1 MADIGIGVDID
12 INVKGN
18 AEAELGRIGQTF
30 ERLVEQAET
39 RAAAVT
45 PETREIGGRGIRH
58 FEAKGKTPA
67 YWKYEDE
74 VGKGSGGSSS
84 SRRSGGRRGRKVDP
98 EKEMQKLQD
107 EAVKAHTRLMIE
119 DSRQARQKHREKQ
132 QEIRLEE
139 TNRKKALRVADDS
152 VRATMRM
159 KTREENKILSRQQRM
174 GRMAGRLMGR
184 AFWDIVQGK
193 QGTFEALFKRGA
205 QFAVTIISE
214 KVGEVFIR
222 VGENFLAKLFEG
234 SNLLKKAGDWLEKG
248 LQKGADF
255 LADMLKKAAKQLLKA
270 LEKIP
275 GVGPII
281 GMVGS
286 FFKHQGGMIAHHGMM
301 VAHNGMKVD
310 ERLILAR
317 VGEMIINPDATRSL
331 HQKHP
336 KAFEYLNKGMLPPG
350 GGGTSITM
358 EVRSSNTL
366 EIDRYVRTKL
376 SPVMHRSRTPFIKQ

>member
-18 AEAELGRIGQTF
+18 ADAELGRIGQTF
-30 ERLVEQAET
+30 ERLVEQAEA

-58 FEAKGKTPA
+58 FEAQGKTPS

-74 VGKGSGGSSS
+74 VGQSSGSKS
-84 SRRSGGRRGRKVDP
+84 SRSKGGRRGRKVDP

-119 DSRQARQKHREKQ
+119 DSRQTRQKYQEKQ
-132 QEIRLEE
+132 REIRLEE

-152 VRATMRM
+152 MRATMRM
-159 KTREENKILSRQQRM
+159 KTREENKILARQQRM

-184 AFWDIVQGK
+184 AFWDIVQGR

-205 QFAVTIISE
+205 QFAVTIIGE

-222 VGENFLAKLFEG
+222 IGENALAKYIQG
-234 SNLLKKAGDWLEKG
+234 SEMLKKAGAWLEKG

-255 LADMLKKAAKQLLKA
+255 LIGGLAKVAKQLFKV

-275 GVGPII
+275 GIGPIF
-281 GMVGS
+281 GMVGA
-286 FFKHQGGMIAHHGMM
+286 FMKHQGGMIAHHGMM

-331 HQKHP
+331 HQQHP

-350 GGGTSITM
+350 GRSTSITM